1 MADGGSQKSDRM
13 DRSNVAGD
21 AAFASC
27 RCLLRGGYSGVLT
40 VIGLLASA
48 VLVQVATHPDST
60 PRPKT
65 TVLPVVSYSE
75 VTGFQ
80 YGATVLRGFRSSS
93 DSSTRASS
101 LSAYVALTAKDYL
114 KWYVQSDLWSSGNT
128 GRWRSRLEY
137 ISYPLP
143 FFGIG
148 ASSPDSAEEWYSSGN
163 MTAHVFTQR
172 AVRPSIF
179 IHAGARYVR
188 SELREWEDGGL
199 LASSTLPGAQPHGP
213 GISVVS
219 AELGVVVDTRDDLV
233 APRAGTYARVIPSL
247 ASKAIGSDFAFR
259 RLTVDWRSYGTL
271 GRLTTAKQV
280 QYDGVAGGTV
290 PFDQLPMIGADTAM
304 RGYPRGRF
312 RDRHAITTQM
322 EFRTPHWRRAGVV
335 AFFGA
340 GTVSHALT
348 ALDSESWFL
357 SAGLG
362 FRYVLLPKDRTV
374 ARVDFAIGRG
384 SFGINLGIG
393 EAF

>member
-1 MADGGSQKSDRM
+1 
-13 DRSNVAGD
+13 
-21 AAFASC
+21 
-27 RCLLRGGYSGVLT
+27 VLT

-48 VLVQVATHPDST
+48 VLVQGATQPDST

-93 DSSTRASS
+93 DSATRASS

-114 KWYVQSDLWSSGNT
+114 KWHVQADLWSPGNS
-128 GRWRSRLEY
+128 RRLRSRIEY

-148 ASSPDSAEEWYSSGN
+148 TTSPDSAEEWYSSGV
-163 MTAHVFTQR
+163 TTVHIFTQR
-172 AVRPSIF
+172 AMRPGWF

-188 SELREWEDGGL
+188 SELREWEEGGL
-199 LASSTLPGAQPHGP
+199 LESNVFPGAQPGGP
-213 GISVVS
+213 GIGVIT
-219 AELGVVVDTRDDLV
+219 AELGVVVDTRDNLV
-233 APRAGTYARVIPSL
+233 SPRAGTYARIIPSL

-271 GRLTTAKQV
+271 GRFTTAKQF
-280 QYDGVAGGTV
+280 QYDGVAGGAV

-322 EFRTPHWRRAGVV
+322 EFRTPHWRRAGAVG
-335 AFFGA
+335 FFGA

-348 ALDSESWFL
+348 ALDSENWFL
-357 SAGLG
+357 SAGVG

-374 ARVDFAIGRG
+374 ARVDFGIGRG

>member
-1 MADGGSQKSDRM
+1 MAEVRSRK

-27 RCLLRGGYSGVLT
+27 RRPLRDGYSGVLT
-40 VIGLLASA
+40 VIGLLASV
-48 VLVQVATHPDST
+48 VLIQGATQPDST

-65 TVLPVVSYSE
+65 TVLPVVGYSE

-80 YGATVLRGFRSSS
+80 YGATVRHGFRPSS

-101 LSAYVALTAKDYL
+101 LSAYVAHTAKDYW
-114 KWYVQSDLWSSGNT
+114 KWYAQSDLWWPGNS
-128 GRWRSRLEY
+128 RHWRSRWEY

-143 FFGIG
+143 FYGIG
-148 ASSPDSAEEWYSSGN
+148 GSAPDSAEEWYSSGVLTVH
-163 MTAHVFTQR
+163 MFARR
-172 AVRPSIF
+172 AVRPGTY
-179 IHAGARYVR
+179 IHAGGRYVR
-188 SELREWEDGGL
+188 SQLREWEDGGL
-199 LASSTLPGAQPHGP
+199 LSSNAFPGVRLDGSST
-213 GISVVS
+213 SVWT
-219 AELGVVVDTRDDLV
+219 AELGVVMDTRDNLV
-233 APRAGTYARVIPSL
+233 APRAGTYARIIPSV
-247 ASKAIGSDFAFR
+247 ASGWFGSDYEFR

-271 GRLTTAKQV
+271 GSFTTAKQV
-280 QYDGVAGGTV
+280 QYDGVGGGTV

-304 RGYPRGRF
+304 RGYPRGRY

-322 EFRTPHWRRAGVV
+322 EFRTPHWRRAGAV

-340 GTVSHALT
+340 GTVSHALN
-348 ALDSESWFL
+348 AIDSESWFL

-374 ARVDFAIGRG
+374 ARVDFAVGRG